1 METRRV
7 QGYQRK
13 GKQPSNGILPLLFG
27 QGVGKRD
34 YRPGRQ
40 EMTKRKNDGSNWSS
54 LLSPEKSDG
63 SIAWSQRSSTLT
75 LIFDNYLW
83 VIGGYK
89 GETSEKVLADV
100 WKYGKP

>member
-1 METRRV
+1 MSAGHYHVVFDGKIWVIGGDNSDGSPQRR
-7 QGYQRK
+7 Y
-13 GKQPSNGILPLLFG
+13 FT
-27 QGVGKRD
+27 
-34 YRPGRQ
+34 Y
-40 EMTKRKNDGSNWSS
+40 DGSNWSS

-100 WKYGKP
+100 WKYGKL